1 MKDVVVVGAGIA
13 GLAAARILTE
23 AGRKVALIE
32 ARDRVGGRIY
42 TVPPARGELPVE
54 LGAEFV
60 HGLPPELIDLID
72 EAGLTR
78 FELEGDTRCFREDRG
93 VGRLGDCDD
102 QREVNQLFDQLGH
115 LASLPA
121 DLSFNE
127 FVVQRG
133 FKPKAVAWATN
144 YVEGFNAADADRI
157 SILSLARQ
165 QAAEDAISGDRLFRV
180 VEGYARVP
188 EFLLRKFLDA
198 GGELFDSAPV
208 RTIVWEAG
216 RVEVT
221 TVAGRVFQ
229 AAAAI
234 ITLPLGVLQART
246 VDFTPQPVKILDAA
260 DRLAM
265 GSAARVAYE
274 FDRRFWPEGISFFFA
289 PDAIPP
295 TWWTT
300 NPRPDSM
307 LTGWVAGRKT
317 SKIDLAGLPETGLA
331 TLARLFGGGVSAMRQ
346 RLQRSHYHDWQSDP
360 YSLGAYAYVPRG
372 SIHASDEL
380 STPVQE
386 TLFFAGEHTDT
397 TGHWGTVHAALRSGY
412 RAAEQLLHRRSD
424 TNTVADRKA
433 KGFAKK
439 QRSAGPEGR

>member
-1 MKDVVVVGAGIA
+1 MKDVVIVGAGIA
-13 GLAAARILTE
+13 GLAAARILAE

-42 TVPPARGELPVE
+42 TVPAARGELPVE

-93 VGRLGDCDD
+93 RLGECDD
-102 QREVNQLFDQLGH
+102 QREVNQLFDELGH
-115 LASLPA
+115 LASLPV

-127 FVVQRG
+127 FVAQRG
-133 FKPKAVAWATN
+133 YKPETVAWATN

-165 QAAEDAISGDRLFRV
+165 QVAEDAISGDRLFRV

-188 EFLLRKFLDA
+188 EFLLRKFLEA
-198 GGELFDSAPV
+198 GGELFDSAQV
-208 RTIVWEAG
+208 RTIAWEAG

-221 TVAGRVFQ
+221 TVANRVFH
-229 AAAAI
+229 ASAAI
-234 ITLPLGVLQART
+234 VTLPLGVLQARS
-246 VDFTPQPVKILDAA
+246 VEFTPPPVEIFDAA

-265 GSAARVAYE
+265 GFAARVAYE
-274 FDRRFWPEGISFFFA
+274 FDRRFWPGGISFVFA
-289 PDAIPP
+289 PDATPP

-300 NPRPDSM
+300 NPRPSSM
-307 LTGWVAGRKT
+307 LTGWVAGRDI
-317 SKIDLAGLPETGLA
+317 SKANLAGLPETGLA
-331 TLARLFGGGVSAMRQ
+331 TLAGLFGVGVSAMRQ
-346 RLQRSHYHDWQSDP
+346 RLLRSHYHDWQSDT
-360 YSLGAYAYVPRG
+360 YSLGAYTYVPRG

-386 TLFFAGEHTDT
+386 TLFFAGEHSDT

-424 TNTVADRKA
+424 TNTVPD
-433 KGFAKK
+433 
-439 QRSAGPEGR
+439 P